1 MLGKSTSARSRWQ
14 RHESRVSDVGP
25 DHSFV
30 REYLHLGRA
39 KLNVGMEKLMREQA
53 CKPNFVSAFRRVAII
68 PLVPP
73 LLAGSSDLPE
83 SCLSSL
89 TAVRG
94 KAAALRS
101 GPPLLSYLVL
111 LRVGFSLPPMSPP
124 GRCAL
129 TLRPLMRPAPF
140 HPYSSS
146 CEKERYIFC
155 GTFRVG
161 DVRPDGSD
169 IPRRP
174 SLLASTLP
182 CGVRTFLSPFH
193 ASPDPVGTLGRG
205 SDRPACS
212 RNFHDSLVGGPGS
225 NVSQR

>member
-1 MLGKSTSARSRWQ
+1 MARSR
-14 RHESRVSDVGP
+14 RHDSEVGEAGLDQPCVRDYQHPRRALSDSKSKSASKPVSRILCPDKVG
-25 DHSFV
+25 
-30 REYLHLGRA
+30 
-39 KLNVGMEKLMREQA
+39 
-53 CKPNFVSAFRRVAII
+53 VAII

-129 TLRPLMRPAPF
+129 TLSPPWRTAPF
-140 HPYSSS
+140 HPYPSS
-146 CEKERYIFC
+146 CEKGRYIFC

-161 DVRPDGSD
+161 NVRPDGSD
-169 IPRRP
+169 LPRRP

-182 CGVRTFLSPFH
+182 CGVRTFLSPLH
-193 ASPDPVGTLGRG
+193 ASPDQVGALGRG

-212 RNFHDSLVGGPGS
+212 RTFHDSLVGGPGS
-225 NVSQR
+225 NLSQR